1 MVLAMVAQAAVVVVR
16 VVQQEQ
22 AVAVAVH
29 LLVSIF
35 SIMVRVL
42 MLYNQV
48 F

>member
-1 MVLAMVAQAAVVVVR
+1 MVLAMVVPAVVAVVR
-16 VVQQEQ
+16 AVQQEQ